1 MKATAA
7 DLARTHAAA
16 FTQTRP
22 WSAKEFS
29 TLLNSHGVI
38 LCGDARSFV
47 LGRVIADEAEVL
59 TIATELQF
67 QRQGLALA
75 ALSEFLNAA
84 RGAGALSVFLEV
96 AADNDAAKSLYYNAG
111 FIQQGQRPNYYT
123 VANGQKIAADIL
135 RKSLSEQPPE

>member
-67 QRQGLALA
+67 QRQGLA
-75 ALSEFLNAA
+75 
-84 RGAGALSVFLEV
+84 
-96 AADNDAAKSLYYNAG
+96 
-111 FIQQGQRPNYYT
+111 
-123 VANGQKIAADIL
+123 
-135 RKSLSEQPPE
+135 